1 MSRKQGLKER
11 KGVSLERVSWE
22 VQRAFSSFQGSPV
35 FAVLL
40 FQLLAFIV
48 VHAKGAGKI
57 YADMIAILVGITLL
71 SWFFVSVI
79 HGNRK
84 ILIYSLLLLTVGTM
98 LQCIRNNT

>member
-1 MSRKQGLKER
+1 MSRKQGIKER

-48 VHAKGAGKI
+48 VQIGRAH
-57 YADMIAILVGITLL
+57 V
-71 SWFFVSVI
+71 
-79 HGNRK
+79 
-84 ILIYSLLLLTVGTM
+84 
-98 LQCIRNNT
+98 